1 MTLNLTA
8 TEQEMLSGSRGGA
21 VAMSMRVICEVARIK
36 GATELVDVKNVHIDS
51 CLYHGKA
58 GLDFA
63 ERLIELG
70 GKTIV
75 PTTVNVGSVDLLH
88 PELILRNTE
97 HEQEVYREGRKLMDA
112 YIKLGTKETWTCAPY
127 QFDSRPEVGEHI
139 AWAESNAIVF
149 ANSVLG
155 ARTDRYGDFL
165 DIASAITGKAPK
177 AGLHLDENRYGEVV
191 FDCSQISD
199 QLLNLDL
206 TYPVLGYLAGKIS
219 GTANP
224 VFIGI
229 PTDVSEDRLKALGAA
244 AASSGGVALFHVV
257 GRTPEAPDLPTA
269 LGENTDTQVH
279 VLSNSDIKAGRAELS
294 TITEAKVDAVSLGTP
309 HASLAEV
316 QDLANELL
324 GNTSIHPDVKFYIS
338 TGRTV
343 YQTAQE
349 LGLAQSLEEVGVI
362 FVLDTCTYVTS
373 ILKPGTKV
381 VITNSGK
388 WAHYAPGNLDV
399 SVVLGTLA
407 ECVKSAQTGQ
417 ITLDQ
422 SLFDD

>member
-1 MTLNLTA
+1 MAFQLTEE
-8 TEQEMLSGSRGGA
+8 EQAMLSGLRGEA

-36 GATELVDVKNVHIDS
+36 GAEKLIDIKNVHIDS
-51 CLYHGKA
+51 CLYHGQA

-63 ERLIELG
+63 QKLVDLG
-70 GKTIV
+70 GKTVV
-75 PTTVNVGSVDLLH
+75 PTTVNVGSIDLLH
-88 PELILRNTE
+88 PELILRNTT

-112 YIKLGTKETWTCAPY
+112 YLALGTRETWTCAPY
-127 QFDSRPEVGEHI
+127 QFDSRPEVGEHV

-165 DIASAITGKAPK
+165 DIASAITGKAPL
-177 AGLHLDENRYGEVV
+177 AGLHLDENRNGEVV
-191 FDCSQISD
+191 FDCSQISKS
-199 QLLNLDL
+199 LLELDL

-229 PTDVSEDRLKALGAA
+229 PKDVSEDRLKALGAA

-257 GRTPEAPDLPTA
+257 GRTPEAPSLEIA
-269 LGENTDTQVH
+269 LGNNASAATHKLT
-279 VLSNSDIKAGRAELS
+279 NADIKAGRAELS
-294 TITEAKVDAVSLGTP
+294 TVLNAKLDAVSLGTP
-309 HASLAEV
+309 HASLTEIRELADQLIKGEPISPTV
-316 QDLANELL
+316 Q
-324 GNTSIHPDVKFYIS
+324 FYIS
-338 TGRTV
+338 TGRSV
-343 YQTAQE
+343 FQQASE
-349 LGLAQSLEEVGVI
+349 LGIVEQLENCGVK

-399 SVVLGTLA
+399 EVVLGTLA
-407 ECVKSAQTGQ
+407 ECVTSSRTGQ
-417 ITLDQ
+417 ISLDPGI
-422 SLFDD
+422 FDD